1 MRIPMRQ
8 EVSVCLRAPRGTI
21 PRVPARCR
29 AESGIR
35 PMRRA
40 GWAGHDRALTVAGPV
55 TSITRGPWVTDTP
68 PRRVLAS
75 EGVSLWGF
83 HLRRAWGSSQE
94 ESPEGNPLTGESA
107 AHRDSRAGA
116 TSAGWGSLAC
126 AKWIRQSETDGPNV
140 RDCADEEGASEAN
153 RGRERRSAGVSGTGA
168 PTQDEQA
175 SRREAVRPTPRS
187 GSQFAEGPRARAA
200 DPRSAE

>member
-1 MRIPMRQ
+1 MRISMRQ

-21 PRVPARCR
+21 QRVPARCR

-40 GWAGHDRALTVAGPV
+40 GWAGHDRALTVSGPV
-55 TSITRGPWVTDTP
+55 TSITRGPWVTASSPKRQTLDGFSP
-68 PRRVLAS
+68 WGYLLVGGVAS
-75 EGVSLWGF
+75 ERGSRG
-83 HLRRAWGSSQE
+83 RTKAGRA
-94 ESPEGNPLTGESA
+94 A